1 MDMSVPEE
9 LKFINTFLQR
19 AQELQKREPVI
30 AYYCNYYSAKLALE
44 KGTKEKES
52 KAFLAKILDLLE
64 QEKKNIGDN
73 EAVTNDIAGEAYV
86 ENFALKVFLN
96 ADNEDRA
103 GKASRKTAKN
113 FLAAA
118 IFLELLKIFG
128 ELSSENQE
136 KIKYSKW
143 KATQI
148 IKALKDGQIPTPG
161 PPGGET
167 DSLSLS
173 NDESVIINS
182 FDHIP
187 GIDQLPSDT
196 SLDNS
201 TIDSQTYFP
210 TYHSTPN
217 SVYHNVSP
225 PNSDSQ
231 SGVHDLTSSLNQMDL
246 NNQQIPPNIPPK
258 GNEFSGGAFPNTNNP
273 SFQQPVNFQ
282 TQTGPQ
288 YYDMAQ
294 NNPQPS
300 ASIYNNELI
309 HHHQPS
315 APSLPP
321 PPLSHLPS
329 HISQPPPPQSQP
341 QPHQSQPQPHQPQL
355 QPQSHQ
361 PQLQPQSHQPQLQ
374 PQSHQP
380 QLQPQPQLQQ
390 PNYGTSYQPIIPE
403 SHPSNQQFMG
413 YSKSPLQSQNYVEI
427 DSNTVSQAQKHCKW
441 AISALNYNDVKTAV
455 ENIHKALAMLEPYN
469 HQT

>member
-1 MDMSVPEE
+1 MDMSLPEE

-44 KGTKEKES
+44 KGTKAKES
-52 KAFLAKILDLLE
+52 KAYLAKLLDLLE
-64 QEKKNIGDN
+64 QEKKNLGDN

-161 PPGGET
+161 PPGGEA
-167 DSLSLS
+167 DSLS
-173 NDESVIINS
+173 DESVDN
-182 FDHIP
+182 IP

-196 SLDNS
+196 SLDSS
-201 TIDSQTYFP
+201 TIDSQSPFP

-225 PNSDSQ
+225 PNSDLH

-246 NNQQIPPNIPPK
+246 NNNQQIPPNIPPK
-258 GNEFSGGAFPNTNNP
+258 GNEFSGGSFPNINNS
-273 SFQQPVNFQ
+273 SFQQPINFQ

-300 ASIYNNELI
+300 TPIL
-309 HHHQPS
+309 H
-315 APSLPP
+315 
-321 PPLSHLPS
+321 
-329 HISQPPPPQSQP
+329 
-341 QPHQSQPQPHQPQL
+341 
-355 QPQSHQ
+355 
-361 PQLQPQSHQPQLQ
+361 
-374 PQSHQP
+374 
-380 QLQPQPQLQQ
+380 QPQLQQ
-390 PNYGTSYQPIIPE
+390 PNYGITTSYQPTIPE
-403 SHPSNQQFMG
+403 SHHNNQQFMG
-413 YSKSPLQSQNYVEI
+413 YSKSSLQSQNYVDI
-427 DSNTVSQAQKHCKW
+427 DPNTVSQAQKHCKW

-455 ENIHKALAMLEPYN
+455 ENIQKTLAMLEPYN
-469 HQT
+469 Q